1 MVEITDL
8 GVTAMTEQQYFATFT
23 GIVMFDSSSLY
34 LLHHLKINIDN
45 VSPGSPKTQGTKKGL

>member
-8 GVTAMTEQQYFATFT
+8 GVTAIAEQQYFATFT

-34 LLHHLKINIDN
+34 LLPHLKINIDN
-45 VSPGSPKTQGTKKGL
+45 VSPGSPKT